1 MVVQVRASAFGSL
14 MPADSRRSHFFYHRK
29 PMPGSQGMKNAACN
43 TVIGR
48 LAKTFRK
55 NKSSSPQ
62 TAGMIYVLGY
72 L

>member
-1 MVVQVRASAFGSL
+1 
-14 MPADSRRSHFFYHRK
+14 
-29 PMPGSQGMKNAACN
+29 MPGSQGMKNAACN